1 MKRILTI
8 LLPVVLLLTACSEK
22 SSNNENNT
30 IQNVTSS
37 TEQTSE
43 YDPFARA
50 DDDTSSGT
58 VGSFGYGVEWEDGK
72 EFILNYAPTVSF
84 QYYVDN
90 SGNKTDFGLLI
101 FVNGVRQPYRTGENS
116 ENKIIH
122 IFDVDQDERQ
132 VQTIE
137 FEPVVGEN
145 GDKVSVE
152 IATMFHPDYINT
164 EKSSYGFSHRISS
177 LYPSSLSVTQETGLS
192 EPKVCSEYEV
202 TPISEELR
210 QEFNQMSST
219 GGYGGN
225 ALDNGIFIETL
236 KNDVYYTPA
245 DRLEAEYD
253 ITPFTMQDSVTLCM
267 YGGESC
273 TYRVSMYINHELVT
287 GAFDGADYIDITPS
301 KNSICKK
308 AIDLKALNLS
318 LLDYNHLYFIAVP
331 IYTSDNFEGRMVLKS
346 ESVTLD
352 STK

>member
-8 LLPVVLLLTACSEK
+8 LLLFAFLLTACSEK
-22 SSNNENNT
+22 SSTDEKNT

-58 VGSFGYGVEWEDGK
+58 IGSFSCGVEWENGK
-72 EFILNYAPTVSF
+72 ELVLDYAPTVSF
-84 QYYVDN
+84 EYYVDN
-90 SGNKTDFGLLI
+90 SGKDSDFGLLI
-101 FVNGVRQPYRTGENS
+101 FLNGVRQPYRTGENS
-116 ENKIIH
+116 ENQIMH
-122 IFDVDQDERQ
+122 IFDVKQDEHQ
-132 VQTIE
+132 VQTIA
-137 FEPVVGEN
+137 FEPVVGEK
-145 GDKVSVE
+145 GDEVSVE
-152 IATMFHPDYINT
+152 IITMFQPDYINT

-177 LYPSSLSVTQETGLS
+177 LYPSSLSVTQETDLI
-192 EPKVCSEYEV
+192 EPNVCSKYEV
-202 TPISEELR
+202 TPITEEMR

-225 ALDNGIFIETL
+225 ALDSGIFIETL
-236 KNDVYYTPA
+236 KNDVFYTPA
-245 DRLEAEYD
+245 DRLNSESD
-253 ITPFTMQDSVTLCM
+253 ITPFTMNDSVTLCM
-267 YGGESC
+267 YGGELC

-308 AIDLKALNLS
+308 VIDLKALNLS
-318 LLDYNHLYFIAVP
+318 LQDDNHLYFIAVP
-331 IYTSDNFEGRMVLKS
+331 IYTSDNFESRMVLKS
-346 ESVTLD
+346 ASVTLD

>member
-1 MKRILTI
+1 MTRILTI
-8 LLPVVLLLTACSEK
+8 LLSFTFLLTSCSEK
-22 SSNNENNT
+22 PSNDEKNT
-30 IQNVTSS
+30 IQNDTSS

-58 VGSFGYGVEWEDGK
+58 IGSFSCGVEWENGK
-72 EFILNYAPTVSF
+72 ELVFDYAPTVSF
-84 QYYVDN
+84 QYYVSN
-90 SGNKTDFGLLI
+90 SGKVNDFGLLL

-116 ENKIIH
+116 ENQIIH
-122 IFDVDQDERQ
+122 IFKVDQDERQ

-137 FEPVVGEN
+137 FEPVVGEK

-152 IATMFHPDYINT
+152 IVTMFHPDYINT

-202 TPISEELR
+202 TPISEKMR

-225 ALDNGIFIETL
+225 ALDSRIFIETL
-236 KNDVYYTPA
+236 KNDVFYTPA
-245 DRLEAEYD
+245 DRLNSESD
-253 ITPFTMQDSVTLCM
+253 ITPFTMNDSVTLCM
-267 YGGESC
+267 YGDLSC
-273 TYRVSMYINHELVT
+273 TYRVSMYINHELVA

-308 AIDLKALNLS
+308 EIDLKALNLS
-318 LLDYNHLYFIAVP
+318 LQNDNHFYFIAVP
-331 IYTSDNFEGRMVLKS
+331 IYTSDNFEGGMVLKS
-346 ESVTLD
+346 GSVTLD